1 MHPRWNPIASIAQVD
16 ELVARSQEKPQ
27 VIFKHSTRC
36 IISRMVLSQWEE
48 DIQDIPEIADLLY
61 LDLLQH
67 RDVSNAL
74 AERFQVRHESPQVM
88 LIHHGRC
95 VYHASHEQI
104 HVTAVLK
111 ATNFNS

>member
-1 MHPRWNPIASIAQVD
+1 MHPRWNPIVSIAQVD
-16 ELVARSQEKPQ
+16 EIVAKSQEKPQ

-36 IISRMVLSQWEE
+36 IISKMVLSQWEE
-48 DIQDIPEIADLLY
+48 DIQHMPESVDLLY

-88 LIHHGRC
+88 LIHRGSC

-104 HVTAVLK
+104 RVAAVLS
-111 ATNFNS
+111 ATSFNS